1 MMPCEKPISGSDPN
15 QVPKGAAPVSECMN
29 TRPAMSSPILSSPM
43 STPPLKL
50 LSFAGGRWVSGHGR
64 PAEIA
69 SAITGEI
76 IALANSDGL
85 DIGDMLRHARELGGP
100 ALRRLTFH
108 QRAELLKRLAQ
119 HLMAHKEVL
128 YALSYQTGATRN
140 DGWIDIEGG
149 IGTVFT
155 FASKAKR
162 ELPNETFLIDGE
174 VEALSKNGTFIGQ
187 HAYLAREGV
196 AVQINAFNFPVWGM
210 LEKLAPAI
218 LAGMPVIVKPATTGA
233 FLAEAAARLI
243 IDSHILPPG
252 AFQFICGS
260 VQDLFDHFTG
270 QDMVSFTGSIETSAK
285 LQSHPGILKNAVAFT
300 AERDS
305 LNCSILGP
313 DVTPEAP
320 EFEIYIREVFREMTV
335 KAGQKCT
342 AIRRILVPEAMVEP
356 VGAALAARL
365 AKLNIGDP
373 RDEATRMGPLA
384 SLAQR
389 ADVRAR
395 IGVLA
400 REAEIIFGNPDHLEL
415 SGADAA
421 RGAFLSPVLLRANNA
436 ETAEALH
443 AVEAFGPVA
452 TLLAYRDLDRAIGLA
467 NRGEGS
473 LVGSLV
479 TRNPEIARR
488 VIFGAGAFHGRMLV
502 LDRDCAK
509 ESTGHGSPMPHL
521 IHGGPGR
528 AGGGEELGGMRAVK
542 HHLRRI
548 ALQGSPAMMTN
559 LLKSWSKGAP
569 EIEKDEHPFRQS
581 FGELDLGQ
589 SFHSRE
595 RVVTLADIE
604 HFAAFTGDTFYAHMD
619 DEAVKGHPFFP
630 GRVAHGY
637 LLLAFAAGLFVEPK
651 RGPVLA
657 NYGLDNLRFLK
668 PVQPGE
674 AIKVRLTVKSKS
686 PRHAD
691 YGEVRW
697 DVEITNA
704 AGETVATY
712 QLLTMNAHSR

>member
-1 MMPCEKPISGSDPN
+1 MQLKSYAE
-15 QVPKGAAPVSECMN
+15 GAW
-29 TRPAMSSPILSSPM
+29 
-43 STPPLKL
+43 
-50 LSFAGGRWVSGHGR
+50 FAGKGTPV
-64 PAEIA
+64 EIA
-69 SAITGEI
+69 SAVTGEV

-85 DIGDMLRHARELGGP
+85 DMSGMLAHARQTGGP

-108 QRAELLKRLAQ
+108 ARAELLKRLAQ
-119 HLMAHKEVL
+119 HLGAHKE
-128 YALSYQTGATRN
+128 ALHTLSFQTGATRT
-140 DGWIDIEGG
+140 DGWIDIDGG
-149 IGTVFT
+149 IGTLFT

-174 VEALSKNGTFIGQ
+174 VEALSKTGSFIGQ

-196 AVQINAFNFPVWGM
+196 AVSINAFNFPIWGM

-243 IDSHILPPG
+243 VESGILPPG
-252 AFQFICGS
+252 SFQFICGS
-260 VQDLFDHFTG
+260 TQDLFDHLTG

-285 LQSHPGILKNAVAFT
+285 LQSHAGILRNAVPFI

-313 DVTPEAP
+313 DVTPETP
-320 EFEIYIREVFREMTV
+320 EFEIYVKEVLREMTA

-342 AIRRILVPEAMVEP
+342 AIRRILVPENRAEAIIAVLSE
-356 VGAALAARL
+356 RL
-365 AKLNIGDP
+365 GRLRIGDP
-373 RDEATRMGPLA
+373 QLETTRMGPLA

-389 ADVRAR
+389 RDVCSRIAALRA
-395 IGVLA
+395 
-400 REAEIIFGNPDHLEL
+400 EATIAFGDPDRVAVE
-415 SGADAA
+415 GADAEK
-421 RGAFLSPVLLRANNA
+421 GAFLSPVLLLAKDAAAARAV
-436 ETAEALH
+436 H

-452 TLLAYRDLDRAIGLA
+452 TVIPYRDLDEAITLA

-479 TRNPEIARR
+479 TYDPDVARQ

-521 IHGGPGR
+521 THGGPGR

-542 HHLRRI
+542 HHMRRI
-548 ALQGSPAMMTN
+548 ALQGSPAVITS
-559 LLKSWSKGAP
+559 LLRSWTRGAP
-569 EIEKDEHPFRQS
+569 EIGKDEHPFRHA
-581 FGELDLGQ
+581 FGELEPGQ
-589 SFHSRE
+589 SFHSKS

-637 LLLAFAAGLFVEPK
+637 LLLAFAAGLFVEPE

-657 NYGLDNLRFLK
+657 NYGLDTLRFLK
-668 PVQPGE
+668 PVTPGE

-686 PRHAD
+686 PRNAE

-697 DVEITNA
+697 DVEISNV
-704 AGETVATY
+704 AGEAVATY
-712 QLLTMNAHSR
+712 QLLTMNALSR